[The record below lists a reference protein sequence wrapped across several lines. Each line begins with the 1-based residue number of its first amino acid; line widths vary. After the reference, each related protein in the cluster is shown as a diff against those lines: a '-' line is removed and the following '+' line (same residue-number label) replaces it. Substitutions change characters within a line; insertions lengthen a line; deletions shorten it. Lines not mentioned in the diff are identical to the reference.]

1 MKIEKILKEIDE
13 LIIAREY
20 SRAEIYLLQVME
32 KYPEHPEIHY
42 LLGDVYCKLSLFE
55 LAVEHEKI
63 ANKIL
68 PGNPQ
73 ILDLLGWAYFMNGD
87 ISEGRKHMQLA
98 LKINPDDIRLLCDL
112 TVLETHVGSKR
123 ALDYARKALILAP
136 HDSMVQEIASAAQI
150 FITSKERMKNKSR
163 KKAQN

>member
-1 MKIEKILKEIDE
+1 MKIEKILKGIDE

-20 SRAEIYLLQVME
+20 SRAEMYLLQVME

-42 LLGDVYCKLSLFE
+42 LLGDVYCKLRKFE
-55 LAVEHEKI
+55 LAIEHEKI

-73 ILDLLGWAYFMNGD
+73 VLDLLGWAYFMSGD
-87 ISEGRKHMQLA
+87 ISAGRKYMQLA
-98 LKINPDDIRLLCDL
+98 LEINPDDIRLLCDL
-112 TVLETHVGSKR
+112 TVLETRARSKR
-123 ALDYARKALILAP
+123 ALDYARKALMLAP
-136 HDSMVQEIASAAQI
+136 HDSLVQEVASAAQI
-150 FITSKERMKNKSR
+150 FITAKERIKNKSR